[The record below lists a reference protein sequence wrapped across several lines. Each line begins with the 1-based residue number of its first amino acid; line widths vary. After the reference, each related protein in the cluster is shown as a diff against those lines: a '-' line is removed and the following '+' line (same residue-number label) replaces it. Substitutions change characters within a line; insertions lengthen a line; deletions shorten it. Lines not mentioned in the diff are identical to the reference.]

1 MPDPLNNQSSMALSS
16 PGPMKA
22 DMPTIIRKRL
32 IVSGNVQDVGYRAL
46 IKRKARR
53 LGILGFSKNL
63 PDETVDIVCEGTP
76 DALAS
81 FITSI
86 EVKGDPADSFSLHV
100 TSINEAPPP
109 EGKLTVFYTD
119 YGRKLTEV
127 ETQTFD
133 REEIMVLRAG
143 TLNDNVGIVGQ
154 NVCEVG
160 QKVDCLGQKID
171 GLGQKMDC
179 VGQKVDGVGKAVEG
193 VGQKV
198 DSMHLDVNT
207 RFDHMAEHYDMIALS
222 LKEAIVH
229 MDRNAEKTD
238 RAIEKSR
245 KETVLAVRK
254 SQKETTRIL
263 AKNHKETTA
272 ELSAARKDF
281 AASNRELAG
290 AVKFMIRKL
299 SDKPARKRPAGKRKR

>member
-1 MPDPLNNQSSMALSS
+1 MPNPASNPPSMPLST
-16 PGPMKA
+16 PEPMKA
-22 DMPTIIRKRL
+22 DMPPAIRKRL
-32 IVSGNVQDVGYRAL
+32 IVSGNVQDVGYRAF

-63 PDETVDIVCEGTP
+63 PDETVEIVCEGTP
-76 DALAS
+76 DALAG
-81 FITSI
+81 FIKSI
-86 EVKGDPADSFSLHV
+86 EVKGDPEDSFSLHV
-100 TSINEAPPP
+100 TSINETPPP

-127 ETQTFD
+127 ERQTFD
-133 REEIMVLRAG
+133 RDEIMVLRAG
-143 TLNDNVGIVGQ
+143 TLNSNVGV
-154 NVCEVG
+154 
-160 QKVDCLGQKID
+160 
-171 GLGQKMDC
+171 

-198 DSMHLDVNT
+198 DGVGKAVEGVGQKVDTVGKAVRDMHSDMNK
-207 RFDHMAEHYDMIALS
+207 RFDHMAERYDMIAIS
-222 LKEAIVH
+222 LKDAIVH

-245 KETVLAVRK
+245 KETILSVRR
-254 SQKETTRIL
+254 SQKDTASML

-272 ELSAARKDF
+272 ELSMSRKDF

-290 AVKFMIRKL
+290 AVKFMIKKL
-299 SDKPARKRPAGKRKR
+299 SGKPATVRREIRKKRK